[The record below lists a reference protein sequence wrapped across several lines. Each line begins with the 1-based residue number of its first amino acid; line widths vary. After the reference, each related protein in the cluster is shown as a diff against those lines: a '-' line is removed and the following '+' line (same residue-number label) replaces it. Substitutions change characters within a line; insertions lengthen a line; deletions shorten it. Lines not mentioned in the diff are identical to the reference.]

1 MNPFN
6 ITINKFPA
14 FVLFTVF
21 AMMLLNGPAIAGD
34 HSMQT
39 NLNDL
44 SEIMT
49 KWSNQLSSGK
59 MSPEAQEKL
68 SELLNETSQVLRD
81 LSAKSGNDMNTTH
94 HMMIEKMKSEWDPF
108 DTSDRM

>member
-1 MNPFN
+1 MNPLIM
-6 ITINKFPA
+6 ITNKFPA

-21 AMMLLNGPAIAGD
+21 TMLLFNGPAIAGD

-44 SEIMT
+44 AEIMT

-59 MSPEAQEKL
+59 MTPEAQEKL
-68 SELLNETSQVLRD
+68 SELLNETSQVLRE
-81 LSAKSGNDMNTTH
+81 LSAKSGHDMNTKH
-94 HMMIEKMKSEWDPF
+94 HMMIEKMKTEWDPF
-108 DTSDRM
+108 DTSHRM